1 MLVRCAAAMAYNQ
14 FTLDDVKQKLGLS
27 LREVEGLFA
36 DVPPAAPS
44 AWLEETLREGASVA
58 LAVSTE
64 KARSEWIIA
73 PILLEVRRQRRGELS
88 LFSGTE
94 FNVDESR
101 GLVGFCDWLVAR
113 SPEQLAIEAP
123 VVALVEAKNENFRL
137 GVPQC
142 LAEMY
147 AARLFNER
155 RGHPRPV
162 VHGVVTTG
170 NVWRFLRLRGDVAE
184 VDRSEYYLR
193 EVDRILGVLLAMT
206 A

>member
-1 MLVRCAAAMAYNQ
+1 MVYNN

-36 DVPPAAPS
+36 DVPPAVPS

-73 PILLEVRRQRRGELS
+73 PILLEVRRQRRGQLS

-94 FNVDESR
+94 FNVDEAR

-155 RGHPRPV
+155 RGHPQPV
-162 VHGVVTTG
+162 VHGAVTTG

-193 EVDRILGVLLAMT
+193 EVDRVLGVLLAMT

>member
-1 MLVRCAAAMAYNQ
+1 MAYNQ

-27 LREVEGLFA
+27 VHEEEGLFA
-36 DVPPAAPS
+36 AIPPAKPS
-44 AWLEETLREGASVA
+44 AWLEEALREGVALA

-94 FNVDESR
+94 LDVDVAR
-101 GLVGFCDWLVAR
+101 GLTGFTDWLVSR
-113 SPEQLAIEAP
+113 SPEQLSIEAP
-123 VVALVEAKNENFRL
+123 VVAIVEAKNENFRL

-142 LAEMY
+142 IAEMY
-147 AARLFNER
+147 AAQLFNDR
-155 RGHPRPV
+155 RGRPRDV
-162 VHGVVTTG
+162 IYGVVTTG
-170 NVWRFLRLRGDVAE
+170 NVWRFLRLRGEVVDVDLTE
-184 VDRSEYYLR
+184 LYLQQLDR
-193 EVDRILGVLLAMT
+193 VLGVLLAMT

>member
-1 MLVRCAAAMAYNQ
+1 MAYNQ

-27 LREVEGLFA
+27 VREAEGIFA
-36 DVPPAAPS
+36 GIPPAKPS
-44 AWLEETLREGASVA
+44 AWLEETLREGVALA

-94 FNVDESR
+94 LDVDPAR
-101 GLVGFCDWLVAR
+101 GLTGFTDWLVSR
-113 SPEQLAIEAP
+113 SPEQLSIEAP
-123 VVALVEAKNENFRL
+123 VVAIVEAKNENFRL

-142 LAEMY
+142 IAAMY
-147 AARLFNER
+147 ASKLFNER
-155 RGHPRPV
+155 RGHPRDV

-170 NVWRFLRLRGDVAE
+170 NVWRFLRLRNEVAE
-184 VDRSEYYLR
+184 VDLTEFYLH
-193 EVDRILGVLLAMT
+193 ELDRVLGVLVAMT

>member
-1 MLVRCAAAMAYNQ
+1 MAYNQ
-14 FTLDDVKQKLGLS
+14 FTLDDVKQRLGLS

-36 DVPPAAPS
+36 TVPPATPS

-123 VVALVEAKNENFRL
+123 VVALVGAKNENFRL
-137 GVPQC
+137 GIPQC

-170 NVWRFLRLRGDVAE
+170 NVWRFLRLRGDVGE
-184 VDRSEYYLR
+184 VDRAEYYLR
-193 EVDRILGVLLAMT
+193 EIDRILGVLVSMT

>member
-1 MLVRCAAAMAYNQ
+1 MAYNQ

-27 LREVEGLFA
+27 VHEEEGLFA
-36 DVPPAAPS
+36 AIPPAKPS
-44 AWLEETLREGASVA
+44 AWLEEALREGVALA

-94 FNVDESR
+94 LDVDAAR
-101 GLVGFCDWLVAR
+101 GLTGFTDWLVSR
-113 SPEQLAIEAP
+113 SPEQLSIEAP
-123 VVALVEAKNENFRL
+123 VVAIVEAKNENFRL

-142 LAEMY
+142 IAEMY
-147 AARLFNER
+147 AAQLFNDQ
-155 RGHPRPV
+155 RGRPRDV
-162 VHGVVTTG
+162 IYGVVTTG
-170 NVWRFLRLRGDVAE
+170 NVWRFLRLRGEVADVDLTE
-184 VDRSEYYLR
+184 LYLQQLDR
-193 EVDRILGVLLAMT
+193 VLGVLLAMT

>member
-1 MLVRCAAAMAYNQ
+1 MAYDQ

-27 LREVEGLFA
+27 RREVEGLFA

-155 RGHPRPV
+155 RGHPRPA
-162 VHGVVTTG
+162 VHGAVTTG

-193 EVDRILGVLLAMT
+193 EVDRVLGVLLAMT
-206 A
+206 G

>member
-1 MLVRCAAAMAYNQ
+1 MAYDD

-73 PILLEVRRQRRGELS
+73 PILLEVRRQRRGQLS

-94 FNVDESR
+94 FNVDEAR

-123 VVALVEAKNENFRL
+123 SSAPRTRPPCSRSRRLEEVA
-137 GVPQC
+137 G
-142 LAEMY
+142 
-147 AARLFNER
+147 
-155 RGHPRPV
+155 G
-162 VHGVVTTG
+162 
-170 NVWRFLRLRGDVAE
+170 
-184 VDRSEYYLR
+184 
-193 EVDRILGVLLAMT
+193 I
-206 A
+206 